1 MGNPLESEGAAFR
14 WLIAVLAGAAA
25 VILAAVLISSLAG
38 AIVGFLLLAAVS
50 FLIARGVIHM
60 LGSPEG
66 DQAGGAHDPP
76 ASEPAREDRRE
87 GT

>member
-38 AIVGFLLLAAVS
+38 AIVGLLLLAAVS

-66 DQAGGAHDPP
+66 EDAGGPEDPP
-76 ASEPAREDRRE
+76 GGEAVREDRRD
-87 GT
+87 